1 MKKTILKT
9 LVACAAFASLA
20 LLPLEAETVVDVDVR
35 GTQKIAVAIKVAN
48 PAFAKCLKK
57 NLEISGLFS
66 VGPAGAITVSGGS
79 GAIRVDGPGRG
90 LSSTAAFA
98 DDKSARMAARKLAD
112 AMCETYGKQKG
123 FACDPVVFL
132 DRGKLVAKGQ
142 SLPSEICM
150 SYPDG
155 LDVRKLTG
163 DGKMTIFPR
172 WTKSGREIVYIGDK
186 NGVPQIW
193 QMNVDTL
200 QRSRKFSFKGT
211 PTSIAPSPD
220 GTRFAVT
227 LSLHGN
233 VELYVAEPATDRLTR
248 LTTTKFAT
256 EGQPT
261 WSPDGRQI
269 AYVSDETRT
278 PQIYVID
285 VATKAKRRLTSKGS
299 QNVDPDWGPDG
310 KITYITKRGGTSQV
324 AVMDVKSG
332 DASAQLVTDAGAWHH
347 PSWSRDGRH
356 VVASR
361 DKAIFLIDALTE
373 GGDKPRQLFYANGN
387 WNSPSWAK

>member
-1 MKKTILKT
+1 MNKTMLKF
-9 LVACAAFASLA
+9 LVACVAAAPLAPLSLT
-20 LLPLEAETVVDVDVR
+20 AETVVDVDVR
-35 GTQKIAVAIKVAN
+35 GAQKITVAIKVAN
-48 PAFAKCLKK
+48 PAFAKCLAK

-66 VGPAGAITVSGGS
+66 VGPAGAITVSGAP

-90 LSSTAAFA
+90 LASSAAFA
-98 DDKSARMAARKLAD
+98 DDKAARMAARRLSD
-112 AMCETYGKQKG
+112 AMCETYGRQKG

-132 DRGKLVAKGQ
+132 DRGKMIAKGR
-142 SLPSEICM
+142 SLPSEICTTF
-150 SYPDG
+150 PDG
-155 LDVRKLTG
+155 MDIRRLTG
-163 DGKMTIFPR
+163 DAKMTIFPR
-172 WTKSGREIVYIGDK
+172 WTKNGREVVYIGDM

-193 QMNVDTL
+193 QMNVGTL
-200 QRSRKFSFKGT
+200 QRARKFSFRGT
-211 PTSIAPSPD
+211 PTSVAPAPD
-220 GTRFAVT
+220 GSRFAVT

-233 VELYVAEPATDRLTR
+233 VELYVAEPANDRLIR

-324 AVMDVKSG
+324 AVMDAKAG
-332 DASAQLVTDAGAWHH
+332 DSTAQIVTDAGAWHH
-347 PSWSRDGRH
+347 PSWARDGRH
-356 VVASR
+356 VAANR
-361 DKAIFLIDALTE
+361 DKTIFLIDTME
-373 GGDKPRQLFYANGN
+373 GGDKPRQMFYANGN
-387 WNSPSWAK
+387 WNSPSWSK

>member
-1 MKKTILKT
+1 MNKTILKT
-9 LVACAAFASLA
+9 LVVCAAFAPLA
-20 LLPLEAETVVDVDVR
+20 TLPLEAETVVDVDVR
-35 GTQKIAVAIKVAN
+35 GAQKITVAVNVAH

-98 DDKSARMAARKLAD
+98 DDKAARMAARKLAD
-112 AMCETYGKQKG
+112 AMCETYGRQKG

-132 DRGKLVAKGQ
+132 DRGRLVAKGQ

-155 LDVRKLTG
+155 MDVRKLTG

-172 WTKSGREIVYIGDK
+172 WAKNGREIVYIGDK

-211 PTSIAPSPD
+211 PTSISPSPD

-233 VELYVAEPATDRLTR
+233 VELYVAEPAADRLTR

-356 VVASR
+356 LTANR
-361 DKAIFLIDALTE
+361 DKAIFIIDTME
-373 GGDKPRQLFYANGN
+373 GGDKPRPMFYANGN
-387 WNSPSWAK
+387 WNSPSWKK